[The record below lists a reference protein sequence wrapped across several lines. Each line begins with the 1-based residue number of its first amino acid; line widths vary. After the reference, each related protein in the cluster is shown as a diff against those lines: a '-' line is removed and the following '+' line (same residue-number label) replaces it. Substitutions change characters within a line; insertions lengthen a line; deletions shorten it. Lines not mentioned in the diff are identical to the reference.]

1 MVVTS
6 TTVSHTVLATFL
18 GVEVGILSQVFS
30 GTPCVGSQPGG
41 ACKSSLE
48 SACTLARHS
57 LRSHSSRRRAQPLDQ
72 QQARGLRQLRPLA
85 SRGKRPR

>member
-30 GTPCVGSQPGG
+30 GTELHTGQPADLTGSWVVTTG
-41 ACKSSLE
+41 ATGTTG
-48 SACTLARHS
+48 ATTATG
-57 LRSHSSRRRAQPLDQ
+57 AITAP
-72 QQARGLRQLRPLA
+72 
-85 SRGKRPR
+85 